1 MRRATCSNNPPPQ
14 QIPSTRRCQCTPHGQ
29 KCGCSERINQLS
41 DELSPGSQLKPD
53 VGLGANFESER
64 ENGHFLSL
72 LTSSSSFRR
81 PHEASKPTSHVQN
94 KEHSNLPYQSDHS
107 SSPGLIV
114 RRSLHD
120 PLSGATIRSITS
132 CIANTSNLNLPHT
145 ISQIGRANFPGS
157 QNDEL
162 NSGTYTTLILGST
175 PLRHISFFQSLFGLP
190 NNLLRS
196 LCPSIWPPHVSADS
210 TFRFGQASAFSS
222 DDNGVQNVTQIDL
235 WRQLLME
242 STLYMHTPAD
252 SLLEGSTSF
261 FVVTA
266 NRGVNFRLVTENAG
280 VIYQRPLHV
289 SIEMRN
295 RSRAMWLDVDSMS
308 YEELLA
314 LEDHIGNV
322 STGLSEEAAVA
333 SLTRSNYF
341 LFAEENAQ
349 KDFCSI
355 CQEDFVE
362 EDELGTLDCGHGF
375 HIACIKQWLGYKNV
389 CPICKSPGLCTTRPS
404 SSLI

>member
-1 MRRATCSNNPPPQ
+1 MF
-14 QIPSTRRCQCTPHGQ
+14 QIFIHVW
-29 KCGCSERINQLS
+29 L
-41 DELSPGSQLKPD
+41 
-53 VGLGANFESER
+53 
-64 ENGHFLSL
+64 HL
-72 LTSSSSFRR
+72 LQTSSSSFRR

-94 KEHSNLPYQSDHS
+94 KEHSNLLYQSDHS

-132 CIANTSNLNLPHT
+132 SIANTSNLNLPHT
-145 ISQIGRANFPGS
+145 ISQVGRANFPGS
-157 QNDEL
+157 QNAEL
-162 NSGTYTTLILGST
+162 NSGTCTTLILGST

-196 LCPSIWPPHVSADS
+196 LWPSIWPPHVSADS

-266 NRGVNFRLVTENAG
+266 NRGVNFRLVTEVCLLFHSILGNLFSTTTNVKVQHG
-280 VIYQRPLHV
+280 KPCFLYCVHLLILSLKIDIYV
-289 SIEMRN
+289 
-295 RSRAMWLDVDSMS
+295 
-308 YEELLA
+308 
-314 LEDHIGNV
+314 
-322 STGLSEEAAVA
+322 
-333 SLTRSNYF
+333 
-341 LFAEENAQ
+341 
-349 KDFCSI
+349 
-355 CQEDFVE
+355 
-362 EDELGTLDCGHGF
+362 
-375 HIACIKQWLGYKNV
+375 
-389 CPICKSPGLCTTRPS
+389 
-404 SSLI
+404 